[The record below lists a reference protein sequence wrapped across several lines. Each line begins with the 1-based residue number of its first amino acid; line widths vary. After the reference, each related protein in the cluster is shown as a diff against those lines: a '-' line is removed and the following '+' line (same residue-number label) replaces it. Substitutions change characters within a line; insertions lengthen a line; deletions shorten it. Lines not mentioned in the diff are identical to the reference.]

1 MTTECLATGIENL
14 QVEYGIDTT
23 EDGNAN
29 LFLPNPT
36 IVQMQTVV
44 SARIYILARTLN
56 DDIRYENDKTYN
68 VSNAIPFSPGDGFHR
83 RVLSTTVAI
92 QNIRSL
98 NALGY

>member
-1 MTTECLATGIENL
+1 
-14 QVEYGIDTT
+14 
-23 EDGNAN
+23 
-29 LFLPNPT
+29 
-36 IVQMQTVV
+36 MQTVV

-68 VSNAIPFSPGDGFHR
+68 VSNANPFSPGDGFHR
-83 RVLSTTVAI
+83 RVLSTTVSI